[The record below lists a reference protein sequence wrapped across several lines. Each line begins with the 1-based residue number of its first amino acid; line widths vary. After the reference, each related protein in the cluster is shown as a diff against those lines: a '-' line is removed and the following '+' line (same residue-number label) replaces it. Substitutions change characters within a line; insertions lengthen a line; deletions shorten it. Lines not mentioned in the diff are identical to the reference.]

1 MPSHK
6 TLKSVPCR
14 AEAQAINNFYN
25 AIPLHERE
33 AAVKAERH
41 LEPGVL
47 LIMIAALRTAAAGL
61 GWVCSPCKSATCS
74 TQKRGYKANSQTPVN
89 AVNWSRVG
97 FPTFAAGFSGLCC
110 PDASRCT
117 TSKFAK
123 DGVTRLGSGG
133 GSDKRG
139 NGDMCMCQC
148 SKCTALNCAYK
159 KEQGVVMRPHWF
171 VDQSGD
177 VNASSIIDFYHYE
190 VNVEVPM
197 TAIQAAKA
205 AAKAAERAAN
215 RAAKQL
221 TYAKRAKEKNQK
233 KAAKVAKQI
242 TKRAKE
248 PAVTTA
254 ATKPSQKKRPRP
266 VAVAVAV
273 AFPTATAAT
282 AVAVAVAVEQPPAKK
297 QQTVGLEQ
305 VAGYSAEYLY
315 ALQAQGFEY
324 SSPGFEDSAGNSEDA
339 VSKRGPL
346 LAFGMDFGD
355 APTPA
360 PFEDTMAPFISAE
373 SPLKQRYG
381 GLRATS
387 EPSCSIFAI

>member
-1 MPSHK
+1 MPTHR

-14 AEAQAINNFYN
+14 AGAQAINNFYN

-33 AAVKAERH
+33 AAIKAERH

-74 TQKRGYKANSQTPVN
+74 TQKRGYKANSQTPVK

-177 VNASSIIDFYHYE
+177 VNAPSIIDFYHYE

-215 RAAKQL
+215 RAAKQP

-282 AVAVAVAVEQPPAKK
+282 AVAVAVEQPPAKK
-297 QQTVGLEQ
+297 QETVGLEQ

-324 SSPGFEDSAGNSEDA
+324 SSPGFEDSAGSSEDA
-339 VSKRGPL
+339 VSERGPL
-346 LAFGMDFGD
+346 LAFGVDFG
-355 APTPA
+355 
-360 PFEDTMAPFISAE
+360 EDSLF
-373 SPLKQRYG
+373 G
-381 GLRATS
+381 DLRATS
-387 EPSCSIFAI
+387 ESSGSIFAI

>member
-1 MPSHK
+1 
-6 TLKSVPCR
+6 
-14 AEAQAINNFYN
+14 
-25 AIPLHERE
+25 
-33 AAVKAERH
+33 
-41 LEPGVL
+41 
-47 LIMIAALRTAAAGL
+47 
-61 GWVCSPCKSATCS
+61 
-74 TQKRGYKANSQTPVN
+74 
-89 AVNWSRVG
+89 
-97 FPTFAAGFSGLCC
+97 
-110 PDASRCT
+110 
-117 TSKFAK
+117 
-123 DGVTRLGSGG
+123 
-133 GSDKRG
+133 
-139 NGDMCMCQC
+139 
-148 SKCTALNCAYK
+148 
-159 KEQGVVMRPHWF
+159 MRPHWY

-177 VNASSIIDFYHYE
+177 VNAPSIIDYYHYE

-205 AAKAAERAAN
+205 AANAAERAAN
-215 RAAKQL
+215 RAAKQP

-282 AVAVAVAVEQPPAKK
+282 AVAVAVEQPPAKK
-297 QQTVGLEQ
+297 QETVGLEQ

-339 VSKRGPL
+339 VSERGPL
-346 LAFGMDFGD
+346 LAFDVDFGED
-355 APTPA
+355 ASAPA
-360 PFEDTMAPFISAE
+360 PFIDSLF
-373 SPLKQRYG
+373 G
-381 GLRATS
+381 DLRATS
-387 EPSCSIFAI
+387 ESSGSIFAI

>member
-25 AIPLHERE
+25 ATPLHERE

-47 LIMIAALRTAAAGL
+47 LIMIATLRTAAAGL

-74 TQKRGYKANSQTPVN
+74 TQKRGYKANSQTPVK
-89 AVNWSRVG
+89 AVNWRRVG

-215 RAAKQL
+215 RAAKQP
-221 TYAKRAKEKNQK
+221 TYAKRVKEKNQK
-233 KAAKVAKQI
+233 KVAKQI

-282 AVAVAVAVEQPPAKK
+282 AVAVAVEQPPAKK

-324 SSPGFEDSAGNSEDA
+324 SSPGFEDSAENSEDA
-339 VSKRGPL
+339 VSERGPL
-346 LAFGMDFGD
+346 LAFDVDFGED
-355 APTPA
+355 ASAPA
-360 PFEDTMAPFISAE
+360 PFIDSLF
-373 SPLKQRYG
+373 G
-381 GLRATS
+381 DLRATS
-387 EPSCSIFAI
+387 ESSGSIFAI